1 MTLPDP
7 KHFTDRE
14 AALAAYDALWQPET
28 TQRILNVEGISGN
41 GKTTLLW
48 YIAHHHDQSD
58 RPRLVVDLAVE
69 AGAFRITL
77 CWIIW

>member
-48 YIAHHHDQSD
+48 YIAHHY
-58 RPRLVVDLAVE
+58 VTV
-69 AGAFRITL
+69 
-77 CWIIW
+77 